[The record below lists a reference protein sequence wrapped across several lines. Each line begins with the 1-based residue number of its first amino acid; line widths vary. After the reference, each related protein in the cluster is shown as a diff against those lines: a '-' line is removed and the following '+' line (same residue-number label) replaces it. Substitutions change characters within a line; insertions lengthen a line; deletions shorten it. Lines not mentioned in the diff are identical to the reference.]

1 MFLQGYCGC
10 HHCLSFPSLSC
21 CEIPPNTFNTYFLP
35 PRITPRSTTSA
46 SVTHVVIDA
55 FKNQKLDLVFSS
67 VKQSVGGNF
76 RTPRDLVTNI
86 KEILYCL
93 FSPECSISH
102 LNNIQML
109 LRWFLCLEISSLSCF
124 SRQVTHTHTH
134 THKPHTH
141 THTHRLA
148 LALALMH
155 IFLRNSHRKFSPFSS
170 PLIKRKRC
178 VGSFITSPK
187 AEMIDSDD
195 IQS

>member
-1 MFLQGYCGC
+1 MKCSSQGTVAAATAFLFLY
-10 HHCLSFPSLSC
+10 LSC

-35 PRITPRSTTSA
+35 PRLTPRSTTSA
-46 SVTHVVIDA
+46 SVTYVVIDA

-67 VKQSVGGNF
+67 VKQSVEGNF

-93 FSPECSISH
+93 FSPECSITH

-109 LRWFLCLEISSLSCF
+109 LRWFLCLEISSLFCF
-124 SRQVTHTHTH
+124 SKQATHTHTH
-134 THKPHTH
+134 THTH
-141 THTHRLA
+141 TLA
-148 LALALMH
+148 LDLALMH

-170 PLIKRKRC
+170 PLIRRKWC
-178 VGSFITSPK
+178 VGSFITAPK